1 MARLTACC
9 CCPCLTD
16 GEMPN
21 ISIAGYTGQGWEGG
35 EPESPGT
42 YDYCCYV
49 QEFLPTTTPDWT
61 KICTDP
67 TIEMVYN
74 QVRTGETIA
83 GAASKLRQFEGCPPN
98 ATYPCPLPLQYC
110 CDGWTSALMSRV
122 RGELTFT
129 RGQRMKLWY
138 RIKRIQVFMFR
149 AKVACPD
156 AEEFC
161 KIGMIVKKEW
171 EYRYSIIDYTVRN
184 EKQDITEIGDCFK
197 LNASGDADP
206 GDAYDCLSDCEFDV
220 TTTSGPD
227 CDSDPILDT
236 GTKGSGTEWLSMMKL
251 FDEMPTEDQIFNPFD
266 LGNELCTGGICYGEE
281 LGWFGTAVGDS
292 FYSTVCIQSP
302 VSTNQ
307 CWTTAVLESNGT
319 STAGGDAP
327 YCGCLPGDT
336 NPFPPNLN
344 VVCCDEPQ
352 TSISGKCCQS
362 EEGLCNEYTCD
373 QGSSVVYP
381 DCGAGWISGD
391 FADLQ
396 FCGGGWFTFDPLL
409 GCRAS
414 FMWPLGTCVVPKTYD
429 ESPGCYYEIPCDTKV
444 FIPGGGYAGGGGTHG
459 SELTNTLTITST
471 GNVSRQV
478 CLSFGS
484 VTVVINDE

>member
-21 ISIAGYTGQGWEGG
+21 ISIAGYTGQGWDGG
-35 EPESPGT
+35 EPEFPGT

-61 KICTDP
+61 KTCSDP

-74 QVRTGETIA
+74 QVRTGENIA
-83 GAASKLRQFEGCPPN
+83 LADEKMKVFEGCFPN

-110 CDGWTSALMSRV
+110 CDGWTSALINRV

-129 RGQRMKLWY
+129 RGQKMKLWY

-156 AEEFC
+156 AEELC

-184 EKQDITEIGDCFK
+184 EKQEITEVGDCFK
-197 LNASGDADP
+197 LNPTGDADP
-206 GDAYDCLSDCEFDV
+206 ADAYFYCSSDCEFDV

-227 CDSDPILDT
+227 CDSDPLNDPV
-236 GTKGSGTEWLSMMKL
+236 KDSGVEWLSAMKL
-251 FDEMPTEDQIFNPFD
+251 FDEMPTEDQIFNSSD
-266 LGNELCTGGICYGEE
+266 LGTELCIGGICYSDE

-292 FYSTVCIQSP
+292 FYSSVCIQSP
-302 VSTNQ
+302 TSFNK

-319 STAGGDAP
+319 STTGGATP
-327 YCGCLPGDT
+327 YCGCDPGDT
-336 NPFPPNLN
+336 NPFPPNLV

-362 EEGLCNEYTCD
+362 EEGLCNEFTCD
-373 QGSSVVYP
+373 QGFDAVAP
-381 DCGAGWISGD
+381 DCGINWDGD
-391 FADLQ
+391 FDQ
-396 FCGGGWFTFDPLL
+396 IEFCGGDWIG
-409 GCRAS
+409 GIVSGSCGGS
-414 FMWPLGTCVVPKTYD
+414 FAFPLGTCVVPKTYD
-429 ESPGCYYEIPCDTKV
+429 ESPGCYYEIPCDTKIFTYNGASV
-444 FIPGGGYAGGGGTHG
+444 G
-459 SELTNTLTITST
+459 SQLTNTLTITST

>member
-21 ISIAGYTGQGWEGG
+21 ISIAGYTGQGWDGG
-35 EPESPGT
+35 EPEFPGT

-61 KICTDP
+61 KTCSDP

-74 QVRTGETIA
+74 QVRTGENIA
-83 GAASKLRQFEGCPPN
+83 LADEKMKVFEGCFPN

-110 CDGWTSALMSRV
+110 CDGWTSALRNRV

-129 RGQRMKLWY
+129 RGQKMKLWY

-156 AEEFC
+156 AEELC

-184 EKQDITEIGDCFK
+184 EKQEITDVGDCYK
-197 LNASGDADP
+197 LNPTGDANP
-206 GDAYDCLSDCEFDV
+206 GGIYDCSSDCEFDV

-227 CDSDPILDT
+227 CDSDPLNDSV
-236 GTKGSGTEWLSMMKL
+236 KDSGVEWLSAMKL
-251 FDEMPTEDQIFNPFD
+251 FDEMPTEDQIFNSSD
-266 LGNELCTGGICYGEE
+266 LGTELCVGGICYGEE

-292 FYSTVCIQSP
+292 FYSSVCIQS
-302 VSTNQ
+302 STSFNK
-307 CWTTAVLESNGT
+307 CWTTAVLQPQSNLT
-319 STAGGDAP
+319 FQDISS
-327 YCGCLPGDT
+327 CGCAPGDT
-336 NPFPPNLN
+336 DPFPPNLQ
-344 VVCCDEPQ
+344 VYCCEEPQ
-352 TSISGKCCQS
+352 TVIGGKCC
-362 EEGLCNEYTCD
+362 EVAEGECNEFECVP
-373 QGSSVVYP
+373 GWEVVAP
-381 DCGAGWISGD
+381 DCGNNWDGD
-391 FADLQ
+391 LTQLQ
-396 FCGGGWFTFDPLL
+396 FCGGDWFGGGLL
-409 GCRAS
+409 TECLNSAV
-414 FMWPLGTCVVPKTYD
+414 WPLGTCTVPKTYA
-429 ESPGCYYEIPCDTKV
+429 ESPGCYYQSPCDNDV
-444 FIPGGGYAGGGGTHG
+444 FIYGATIGKQ
-459 SELTNTLTITST
+459 LTNTLTITST

-484 VTVVINDE
+484 VTVVINDD